1 MTTCTLSKPGRHR
14 GTDAQRNSVGIQ
26 THKHIADLF
35 RKQGRAAHAIA
46 HYRKAL
52 EIRPND
58 AEARLNLA
66 RALAEQNQ

>member
-1 MTTCTLSKPGRHR
+1 M
-14 GTDAQRNSVGIQ
+14 GIQ